1 MGREGVRR
9 AIHTLSAV
17 GVGKLKTPGYHSD
30 GGGLYLQI
38 SPAGT
43 KSWIFRFKFNG
54 RAREMGLGSILGV
67 GLADARGSAAEC
79 RRQLAAGIDPI
90 EARKGVRAQGR
101 LEAAKAVT
109 FSYCAK
115 AYIDAHRV
123 GWRNAKHVSQWENTI
138 ATYADP
144 VIGSLPVQ
152 AVDTALVMR
161 ILEPIWKDKP
171 ETASRLRGRIESILD
186 WAKVRGF
193 RQGENPARWRGHL
206 EALLPARSRVRA
218 IQHHP
223 ALPYQEI
230 GQFMAELREQ
240 VGISALALEFAI
252 LTAARTGEVI
262 AAKRDEFD
270 LKEKVW
276 TVPAERMKA
285 RREHRVPL
293 SPTVVSLL
301 SAAEPY
307 RVDDYVFPGA
317 RPEKHLSNMA
327 MLMLLKRMGRSDLTA
342 HGFRSTFR
350 DWAAEQTNYAR
361 EVAEAALAHVVG
373 DKVEA
378 AYRRGDMF
386 EKRRRLMDEWARHCA
401 VPSGSA
407 DVVPIN
413 RAAG

>member
-1 MGREGVRR
+1 M
-9 AIHTLSAV
+9 HTLSAV
-17 GVGKLKTPGYHSD
+17 AVSKLTTPGYHSD

-38 SPAGT
+38 SPTGT
-43 KSWIFRFKFNG
+43 KSWIFRFKING

-67 GLADARGSAAEC
+67 GLADARSSAAEC

-90 EARKGVRAQGR
+90 EARKGVRAQVR

-109 FSYCAK
+109 FSYCAT
-115 AYIDAHRV
+115 AYIDAHRL

-138 ATYADP
+138 AAYANP

-152 AVDTALVMR
+152 TVDTGLVMR
-161 ILEPIWKDKP
+161 ILEPIWSVKP

-206 EALLPARSRVRA
+206 EALLPARSRIRA
-218 IQHHP
+218 VKHHA

-230 GQFMAELREQ
+230 GQLMADLQ
-240 VGISALALEFAI
+240 DQPGIASLALAFTI

-262 AAKRDEFD
+262 GAKRAEFD
-270 LKEKVW
+270 LKERVW

-293 SPTVVSLL
+293 SSAVISLL

-307 RVDDYVFPGA
+307 QVDDYVFPGA
-317 RPEKHLSNMA
+317 RPQKHLSNMA
-327 MLMLLKRMGRSDLTA
+327 MLMLLKRMGRADLTA

-386 EKRRRLMDEWARHCA
+386 DKRRRLMNEWARYCA
-401 VPSGSA
+401 VQSGSA
-407 DVVPIN
+407 EIVPIN
-413 RAAG
+413 RATG